1 MIYALATWKLNTVQA
16 LALAFLGAALG
27 VWLRR
32 RIRLLDR
39 LEIPAPV
46 AGGLVFAIAALV
58 LRDRW
63 LNVEVDSMLRDL
75 LQVAFF
81 TTIGMNASAR
91 LVRQG
96 GPAVLW
102 LWGVASLGAVL
113 QNLLG

>member
-1 MIYALATWKLNTVQA
+1 MIYAVATWKLNTVQA
-16 LALAFLGAALG
+16 LALACLGAALG

-46 AGGLVFAIAALV
+46 AGGLVFAVATLV

-63 LNVEVDSMLRDL
+63 LNIEVDSMLRDL

-96 GPAVLW
+96 GRWVLW
-102 LWGVASLGAVL
+102 V
-113 QNLLG
+113 